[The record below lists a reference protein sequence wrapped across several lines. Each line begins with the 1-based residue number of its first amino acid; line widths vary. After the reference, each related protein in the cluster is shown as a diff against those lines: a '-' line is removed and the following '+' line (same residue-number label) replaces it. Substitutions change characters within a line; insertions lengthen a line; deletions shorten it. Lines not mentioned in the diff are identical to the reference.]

1 MTSGREGPPGKWEI
15 LLLVAVLLLA
25 TVLRIGWPSLTEFKF
40 SEARLEALALELT
53 QEGRIPLVG
62 VPSSAGFDHSPISV
76 YLYLPAF
83 LLSSDPIP
91 ATIYGGLAGVV
102 AVALCW
108 WLARRWPG
116 GGRWAA
122 MTGTLVFAVSPWS
135 VAFSRKIWQVAFVPL
150 LTLSFIGLLI
160 SALVEEPD
168 SNPSKRQQWR
178 LAWSILVYALLVQ
191 VHPSAIALAPAWVLW
206 LIVFWRRVRL
216 GPLLVGGLLGI
227 LTAAPF
233 LLHQT
238 QSGWPVL
245 ASLRSLQG
253 AVWDLSSVQLSW
265 EAISGRSIHALAG
278 DAYPLLGTVPR
289 LDRLFNLVGWMAVAA
304 SLGLIWRA
312 FTRWHAAE
320 PLEKQAA
327 RVDVVLLSWLMIPI
341 VFNLRHSLELHL
353 HFFALIAPAAYLII
367 GRGAEQAVYTVQAR
381 IPKWFRPLAAAGAA
395 VLGVLALSQVLAIIL
410 MGRFVATH
418 DTPGGFGL
426 PLAHYLKVAD
436 ETIEM
441 AHRTDAAEVL
451 VVGLGDSIV
460 VDPTPAV
467 FDALLRG
474 KITYRFVDGES
485 AAVFPANRSVVLLA
499 PDSGEAA
506 EWYGAWPAHHLQDG
520 YRLVAL
526 DGSWPQDH
534 PQSVDSLE
542 SIAGP
547 RTFQN
552 GIEFQNYAWQ
562 RDQEGRGRL
571 WLQWQVLWLSQED
584 SHFYA
589 QVLDPAEQSWGQQ
602 DSVGYPTESRRKGD
616 RILTKFDINKERGM
630 AGDPYWGRSGL
641 YLYPQVVPIP
651 VIDEAGNPVGDAVV
665 VGPLSGK

>member
-1 MTSGREGPPGKWEI
+1 MTRRDRSPGKWEI

-53 QEGRIPLVG
+53 REGRIPLVG

-83 LLSSDPIP
+83 LLTSDPIP

-122 MTGTLVFAVSPWS
+122 MTGTLIFAVSPWS

-150 LTLSFIGLLI
+150 LTLGFIGLLV

-168 SNPSKRQQWR
+168 SNPSKRRQWR

-191 VHPSAIALAPAWVLW
+191 VHPSAIALVPAWALW
-206 LIVFWRRVRL
+206 LIVFWRRVKL
-216 GPLLVGGLLGI
+216 GPLVIGGLLGI
-227 LTAAPF
+227 LTTAPF

-238 QSGWPVL
+238 QSGWPAL

-253 AVWDLSSVQLSW
+253 AAWDLSSVQLSW

-278 DAYPLLGTVPR
+278 DAFPLLKTVPK
-289 LDRLFNLVGWMAVAA
+289 LGRLFNLLGWMAVGA
-304 SLGLIWRA
+304 SLCLIWRTI
-312 FTRWHAAE
+312 TRWQATE
-320 PLEKQAA
+320 LWEKQAA
-327 RVDVVLLSWLMIPI
+327 RVDFVLLSWLLVPI
-341 VFNLRHSLELHL
+341 AFNLRHSLDLHL
-353 HFFALIAPAAYLII
+353 HFFALVAPAAYLII
-367 GRGAEQAVYTVQAR
+367 GRGAEQIVDTAKSR
-381 IPKWFRPLAAAGAA
+381 IPKWFRPLVAAGAA
-395 VLGVLALSQVLAIIL
+395 VLGVLALFQVLAIIL

-426 PLAHYLKVAD
+426 PLAHYLKAAD

-441 AHRTDAAEVL
+441 AHRTNAAEVL
-451 VVGLGDSIV
+451 VVGQGDSVV
-460 VDPTPAV
+460 VDPTPAI
-467 FDALLRG
+467 FDVLLRG
-474 KITYRFVDGES
+474 RVAYRFVDGES
-485 AAVFPANRSVVLLA
+485 AAVFPANRSVVLLS
-499 PDSGEAA
+499 PHSGEAA
-506 EWYGAWPAHHLQDG
+506 EWYGAWPAHQLQDG

-534 PQSVDSLE
+534 PQAVASLE
-542 SIAGP
+542 PIAGP

-571 WLQWQVLWLSQED
+571 WLQWQVLWLSPENT
-584 SHFYA
+584 HFYA
-589 QVLDPAEQSWGQQ
+589 QVLDPVEQQWGQQ

-616 RILTKFDINKERGM
+616 RTLTKFDISKEQGM
-630 AGDPYWGRSGL
+630 AGDPYWGRAGL

-651 VIDEAGNPVGDAVV
+651 VIDETGSPVGDAVV